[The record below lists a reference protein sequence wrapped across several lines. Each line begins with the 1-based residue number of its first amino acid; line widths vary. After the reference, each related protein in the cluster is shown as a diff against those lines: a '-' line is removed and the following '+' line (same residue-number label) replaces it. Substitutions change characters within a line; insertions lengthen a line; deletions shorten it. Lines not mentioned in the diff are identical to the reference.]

1 MAQPDPYNVT
11 TNFTVYA
18 AANPNATYPP
28 ALFDTEFANIEA
40 TLDDICTN
48 LVLIQRD
55 DGALKNAIVTLDSLS
70 SNVLTFM
77 SGSTSAWLLRGAWI
91 TARAYAVY
99 DVVVKDS
106 NTYVCCTAH
115 TSGTFATDLAAV
127 KWILIATFDVAD
139 NAISTAKIQDLA
151 VTTAKI
157 NDLGVTTAKINTAA
171 VTQAKIANNA
181 VGNAQMADDAI
192 DIAELAHKTLGQLY
206 SFGASGVPEMIAA
219 GTTRQVL
226 QVTATGIVPSFAG
239 HGGDWGIVLG
249 VADITTTS
257 ALSIAVTNY
266 PSYLMM
272 IKGLV
277 VDTDNVSVL
286 ATVSINNASTYV
298 AAGYRYH
305 VEAKLDSATT
315 YAATASASDSSI
327 PIIANLGNAVTETA
341 DIFLFVHN
349 TDGNGSRYVN
359 FSGWVVYRNTST
371 VLKGGNFIG
380 GCDTASDVTNLKVAT
395 SSGNMTGGRIII
407 YGIGEGL

>member
-1 MAQPDPYNVT
+1 MAQPTPYNAT

-18 AANPNATYPP
+18 AANPNGTYPP
-28 ALFDTEFANIEA
+28 ALFDAEFANIEE

-70 SNVLTFM
+70 SNVLNFM
-77 SGSTSAWLLRGAWI
+77 SGSTSAWVLEGAWL
-91 TARAYAVY
+91 TATAYAVY
-99 DVVVKDS
+99 DVVVEDD

-151 VTTAKI
+151 VTTGKI
-157 NDLGVTTAKINTAA
+157 ADLGVTTGKLANTS
-171 VTQAKIANNA
+171 VTQGKLANNS
-181 VGNAQMADDAI
+181 VGNAQMIDDSI
-192 DIAELAHKTLGQLY
+192 GLAELAHQTLGQLY
-206 SFGASGVPEMIAA
+206 GFGASGVPEMIGA

-226 QVTATGIVPSFAG
+226 QVTATGTVPSFAG

-249 VADITTTS
+249 IADISTTS
-257 ALSIAVTNY
+257 ALSTSVTNY
-266 PSYLMM
+266 PSYLVM

-286 ATVSINNASTYV
+286 VTLSINSASSYINS
-298 AAGYRYH
+298 GYRYH
-305 VEAKLDSATT
+305 VEEKLDSAAT
-315 YAATASASDSSI
+315 YAGNASGSDSSI
-327 PIIANLGNAVTETA
+327 PIIRAMGNASTETA
-341 DIFLFVHN
+341 DIFLFIHN

-359 FSGWVVYRNTST
+359 LSGWVVYRNTST
-371 VLKGGNFIG
+371 VIKGGNFIA
-380 GCDTASDVTNLKVAT
+380 GCDTASDITNLKVAT